1 MTTLLAL
8 LSITSAPAAAGTPT
22 WTWPEGQPVLYHIE
36 SLVVRPRTGNPVAAR
51 RNLEA
56 GAREVKVVLDTTCTP
71 KAVGKTAVEVT
82 CSFAYVNFTGSELLP
97 GDQANIDE
105 ILKEWSAD
113 IATGRVVMTMGRDGK
128 MRQFDLQ
135 GLSMKDQRESAIRD
149 NQRSVLQRAF
159 APFEF
164 PFPEDPDAWKRGWEQ
179 KGGNALLLLPGTLGT
194 AGAASLKH
202 TPKGDYDGLFLIRT
216 AGHASLSPGGA
227 VEANATALIIDTQ
240 VESTTWWD
248 LAVGLPV
255 YRDLTLSGYRTAS
268 SAESSSGAE
277 FYQVTAIQK
286 VDAFLPGGKAPIPIT
301 AVRSPKYKEP
311 APDLPAGVK
320 LVPFAEL
327 GMASL
332 FLPQMPESAQTAGL
346 PTSVVKCR
354 VLVNADGSVKEVW
367 PFEGYVLLG
376 EAVDPALRAARFPA
390 KGEPYGVDLDVEV
403 RRAAEP

>member
-8 LSITSAPAAAGTPT
+8 LSIAAPPAAAGIPA
-22 WTWPEGQPVLYHIE
+22 WNWPEGQPVMYHIE
-36 SLVVRPRTGNPVAAR
+36 SLVVRPRTGNPVAAK

-56 GAREVKVVLDTTCTP
+56 YARELKLVADATCTP
-71 KAVGKTAVEVT
+71 KAVGKSAVEVT
-82 CSFAYVNFTGSELLP
+82 CSFAYLKFSGRELMP
-97 GDQANIDE
+97 GDQPQVDE
-105 ILKEWSAD
+105 ILTEWSSDVA
-113 IATGRVVMTMGRDGK
+113 AGRVVLTMGRDGK

-135 GLSMKDQRESAIRD
+135 GLTMRDQRESTIRD

-164 PFPEDPDAWKRGWEQ
+164 MMPEDPDAWKRGWEQ

-194 AGAASLKH
+194 AGAAALKH
-202 TPKGDYDGLFLIRT
+202 QPKGDYDGLFLVRT
-216 AGHASLSPGGA
+216 TGHASLSPGGA
-227 VEANATALIIDTQ
+227 VEANATALVIDTQ
-240 VESTTWWD
+240 VDSTTWWD
-248 LAVGLPV
+248 VAAGLPV

-286 VDAFLPGGKAPIPIT
+286 VDAFLPDGKAPIPIT

-311 APDLPAGVK
+311 APELPAGTK
-320 LVPFAEL
+320 SVPFAEL
-327 GMASL
+327 GMAPL
-332 FLPQMPESAQTAGL
+332 YLPDMPDGAKTAGL

-367 PFEGYVLLG
+367 PYEGYVLLG

-390 KGEPYGVDLDVEV
+390 RAEPYGVDIEVEV
-403 RRAAEP
+403 RRGEP